1 MVVPTSRHF
10 RKVKNDWASSFVSL
24 LKIQIIVLIVELK
37 MKNMTENCKIR
48 NQQNTFFYLLLLK
61 CLKILIYFE
70 CLFPFKEASRI

>member
-37 MKNMTENCKIR
+37 MKKYDR
-48 NQQNTFFYLLLLK
+48 KL
-61 CLKILIYFE
+61 
-70 CLFPFKEASRI
+70 